1 MTVRAVATGTAIGA
15 VLCAANVYVVLKTG
29 WSLGVTLSSTIIAFG
44 LFRLLNFAGLTQRPL
59 GMLENTTVSS
69 VASAAAFMT
78 GGGNMAAIPALLIL
92 TGQRPGGLALAVW
105 FAVIAALGVVVAIP
119 IKRQLLDIDR
129 LPFPLGVATA
139 TTLRA
144 MHDSTEGNRQSNR
157 LFVAAGGAALLA
169 VARDVRSLP
178 WRLPGFVSLPWS
190 IDGLPFRSWTLG
202 FDASLVLLGG
212 GSMMAPRT
220 AGSMAVGG
228 LLTYGFLAPAL
239 VQSGAV
245 AAADYKAI
253 VALTVWPGAALIV
266 SSTLFTLLFQWRSAL
281 QGLAALA
288 QGLSGSPPSPAAKN
302 HTDEA
307 PLWWFAAG
315 LALLSPL
322 AVWLMAAL
330 FDIPV
335 WAGILAIPLAVV
347 MGVVAGRVT
356 GETDMSPTKALGPAT
371 QLFYGAI
378 LPSHLTANLM
388 SASVTGGVGLHAGD
402 LLTDLKAGQ
411 LVGASPRLQVLAQ
424 FFGVIAGSLVVVP
437 AFALLVPDAA
447 ALGTPELPAPAVQV
461 WASVSRALA
470 GGAGALPETA
480 RLAGVVG
487 AVVGVVLAALER
499 WLPAKLRHWL
509 PSPAGLGMAMVIPAS
524 TSLTMALGA
533 AIALGIRRRHPHS
546 AQALTPIASGL
557 VAGESVLG
565 MTIALGRSLGLP
577 V

>member
-1 MTVRAVATGTAIGA
+1 MTLRALAAGTAIGA

-59 GMLENTTVSS
+59 GVLENTTVSS

-78 GGGNMAAIPALLIL
+78 GGGNMAAIPALLLL

-157 LFVAAGGAALLA
+157 LFVAAGVAALVA

-190 IDGLPFRSWTLG
+190 IDGLPAKSWTLG

-220 AGSMAVGG
+220 AASMAVGG

-245 AAADYKAI
+245 ATADYKAI

-266 SSTLFTLLFQWRSAL
+266 SSTLFTLMFQWRSAVE
-281 QGLAALA
+281 GLLALA
-288 QGLSGSPPSPAAKN
+288 QGLRGAPRAPVANSQA
-302 HTDEA
+302 DEA

-330 FDIPV
+330 FAIPV

-378 LPSHLTANLM
+378 LPTHLTANLM

-424 FFGVIAGSLVVVP
+424 FAGVIAGSLVVVP

-480 RLAGVVG
+480 RLAGLSG
-487 AVVGVVLAALER
+487 AAAGVVLAALER
-499 WLPAKLRHWL
+499 WLPAQLRHWL

-533 AIALGIRRRHPHS
+533 AIAWAVRRHNPDK
-546 AQALTPIASGL
+546 AKGLTPIASGL

-565 MTIALGRSLGLP
+565 MTVALGRSLGLAI
-577 V
+577 